1 MMRVMIRMVKK
12 REERMKR
19 GRNGRREEEEEGQMR
34 GWAEG
39 GVVVDIVG
47 LMGGWVVGW
56 DFEEGFLRR

>member
-1 MMRVMIRMVKK
+1 MMRVMIRVVKK

-19 GRNGRREEEEEGQMR
+19 GRNGRREE
-34 GWAEG
+34 G
-39 GVVVDIVG
+39 GVVVNIVG

>member
-1 MMRVMIRMVKK
+1 MMRVMIRVVKK

-19 GRNGRREEEEEGQMR
+19 GRNGRREEEEGRMR
-34 GWAEG
+34 GWVEG
-39 GVVVDIVG
+39 GVVVDIAG

>member
-1 MMRVMIRMVKK
+1 MIRVVKK

-19 GRNGRREEEEEGQMR
+19 GRREEEEEGQMR

-56 DFEEGFLRR
+56 VFEEGFLRR

>member
-1 MMRVMIRMVKK
+1 MRVMIRVVKK

-34 GWAEG
+34 SWVEG
-39 GVVVDIVG
+39 VVVVDIVG

-56 DFEEGFLRR
+56 VLR